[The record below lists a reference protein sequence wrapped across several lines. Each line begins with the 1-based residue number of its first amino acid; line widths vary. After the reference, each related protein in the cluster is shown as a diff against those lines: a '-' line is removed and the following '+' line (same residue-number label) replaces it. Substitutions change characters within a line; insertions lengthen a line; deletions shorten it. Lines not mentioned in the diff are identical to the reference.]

1 MIAINNCEQ
10 NKFLPRVAGVTLT
23 LIVIT
28 SSPHCGGYSTLLFKK
43 DTKRWLA
50 CIFLPRLGGGYS
62 SSEVKTMLKYPQE
75 YLDDVITRFAY
86 HSNRIEGN
94 KLTRGQTR
102 AIVLNETVTVTG
114 YKGVSLKD
122 VYEADNQKSAFNHM
136 LHLAANNAPL
146 SIDTIL
152 SLQFDLTKN
161 TLSTSGKFKTNDNF
175 ITGSDFKTAPK
186 QLTPIEVKQWAE
198 NTEYQLNHTK
208 TNDEYLKTL
217 IDSHIQFERIHPFD
231 DGNGRTGR
239 DLINLKLMEN
249 EMPLLVIDS
258 QDKSFY
264 LTTLADRNTDA
275 LFAYAKD
282 KLKNENARYQSFVNN
297 IHLKFD
303 GLDDNSKQL

>member
-1 MIAINNCEQ
+1 
-10 NKFLPRVAGVTLT
+10 
-23 LIVIT
+23 
-28 SSPHCGGYSTLLFKK
+28 
-43 DTKRWLA
+43 
-50 CIFLPRLGGGYS
+50 
-62 SSEVKTMLKYPQE
+62 MLKYPQE
-75 YLDDVITRFAY
+75 YLNDVVTRFAY

-102 AIVLNETVTVTG
+102 AIILNETVTVTG
-114 YKGVSLKD
+114 YEGVSLKD
-122 VYEADNQKSAFNHM
+122 IYEADNQKSAFNHM

-161 TLSTSGKFKTNDNF
+161 TLSTAGKFKTNDNF
-175 ITGSDFKTAPK
+175 ITGSDFHTTPK

-198 NTEYQLNHTK
+198 NTEYQLNQTK

-239 DLINLKLMEN
+239 NLINLKLMEK

-264 LTTLADRNTDA
+264 LTALADQNTNT
-275 LFAYAKD
+275 LFDYAKS
-282 KLKNENARYQSFVNN
+282 KLKTENARYQSFVNTTN
-297 IHLKFD
+297 LTFD
-303 GLDDNSKQL
+303 GLDSQDPQL

>member
-1 MIAINNCEQ
+1 M
-10 NKFLPRVAGVTLT
+10 LT
-23 LIVIT
+23 
-28 SSPHCGGYSTLLFKK
+28 
-43 DTKRWLA
+43 
-50 CIFLPRLGGGYS
+50 
-62 SSEVKTMLKYPQE
+62 YPQA
-75 YLDDVITRFAY
+75 YLDDIITRFAY

-102 AIVLNETVTVTG
+102 AIVLNKTVTVTG

-122 VYEADNQKSAFNHM
+122 VYETDNQKSAFNRM
-136 LHLAANNAPL
+136 LNLAANNAPL

-161 TLSTSGKFKTNDNF
+161 TLATAGKFKTNDNF
-175 ITGSDFKTAPK
+175 ITGSDFNTTPK

-208 TNDEYLKTL
+208 TTDEYLKIL
-217 IDSHIQFERIHPFD
+217 LDSHIKFERIHPFD

-239 DLINLKLMEN
+239 DLINLKLLEK

-258 QDKSFY
+258 QDKPFY
-264 LTTLADRNTDA
+264 LTTLADRDTDA

-282 KLKNENARYQSFVNN
+282 KLDKENDRYQSFVNN
-297 IHLKFD
+297 TNLTFD

>member
-1 MIAINNCEQ
+1 M
-10 NKFLPRVAGVTLT
+10 LT
-23 LIVIT
+23 
-28 SSPHCGGYSTLLFKK
+28 
-43 DTKRWLA
+43 
-50 CIFLPRLGGGYS
+50 
-62 SSEVKTMLKYPQE
+62 YPQA
-75 YLDDVITRFAY
+75 YLDDFVTRFAY

-102 AIVLNETVTVTG
+102 AIILNKTVTVTG

-161 TLSTSGKFKTNDNF
+161 TLATAGKFKTNDNF
-175 ITGSDFKTAPK
+175 ITGSDFHTTPK

-198 NTEYQLNHTK
+198 NTEYQLKRAK
-208 TNDEYLKTL
+208 TTDDYLKVL
-217 IDSHIQFERIHPFD
+217 MDYHIKFERIHPFD

-239 DLINLKLMEN
+239 NLINLKLMEK

-264 LTTLADRNTDA
+264 LTALVDQNTNTLFD
-275 LFAYAKD
+275 YAKS

-303 GLDDNSKQL
+303 GLDDKDQQL